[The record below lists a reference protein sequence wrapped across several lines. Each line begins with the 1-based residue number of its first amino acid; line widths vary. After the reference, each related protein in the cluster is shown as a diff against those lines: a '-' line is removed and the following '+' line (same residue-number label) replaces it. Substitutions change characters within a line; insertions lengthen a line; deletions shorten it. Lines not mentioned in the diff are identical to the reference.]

1 MSAVGEYLKRLII
14 SKLGVADDESA
25 KLISDYVDM
34 ATVTFVDE
42 EEW

>member
-34 ATVTFVDE
+34 ADTKETE
-42 EEW
+42 EED